1 MGKKVTVCSVRLRTV
16 SGMTCVEGVR
26 GVGLLTTVQ
35 DRNEEAF
42 NGKRDC
48 RSAISVNG
56 LCQVLHSAIDG
67 MRQARHGDEC
77 YVSTYVQ
84 YNIACKHMRGMPFS
98 ICFRARHQT
107 KMLSIGS
114 QPLVDLRGCTSGQ
127 WPLAHRS
134 RQSSGTYL
142 LYSTRKS
149 QASGPVPRCM
159 LFASWSCLAG
169 QDATRSCIPARR
181 LGAEARTAVRN
192 TCGRIYVLCRCA
204 IGSQV
209 AGDGVPRS
217 RLITF
222 SHHQSSVRTMTN

>member
-169 QDATRSCIPARR
+169 QDATRSAAFRPGG
-181 LGAEARTAVRN
+181 LGQKPEQRYATHVGVFTYCVAAPSDLKLLAMV
-192 TCGRIYVLCRCA
+192 CRGA
-204 IGSQV
+204 
-209 AGDGVPRS
+209 D
-217 RLITF
+217 
-222 SHHQSSVRTMTN
+222 